1 MEDDPIS
8 DLQVAVALP
17 DYLEENQPAGT
28 VISIIVS
35 EDLYKAALCLRTSH
49 TFMSSFLCKGAA
61 GPETSKQPSP
71 SLPLSPPVELYDSIP
86 VTPLGQKQ
94 RHSLDLVAG
103 ELASAAKVG
112 HMVVI

>member
-35 EDLYKAALCLRTSH
+35 EDLYKAALR
-49 TFMSSFLCKGAA
+49 
-61 GPETSKQPSP
+61 
-71 SLPLSPPVELYDSIP
+71 
-86 VTPLGQKQ
+86 LGTNFY
-94 RHSLDLVAG
+94 VF
-103 ELASAAKVG
+103 VF
-112 HMVVI
+112 V

>member
-35 EDLYKAALCLRTSH
+35 ADLYKAALRLRTNFYVCVYVKVRLVLRLVISPH
-49 TFMSSFLCKGAA
+49 LHH
-61 GPETSKQPSP
+61 PSP
-71 SLPLSPPVELYDSIP
+71 LQWNSMIAFLLLLWVRSRDILSTWLLES
-86 VTPLGQKQ
+86 
-94 RHSLDLVAG
+94 
-103 ELASAAKVG
+103 
-112 HMVVI
+112 